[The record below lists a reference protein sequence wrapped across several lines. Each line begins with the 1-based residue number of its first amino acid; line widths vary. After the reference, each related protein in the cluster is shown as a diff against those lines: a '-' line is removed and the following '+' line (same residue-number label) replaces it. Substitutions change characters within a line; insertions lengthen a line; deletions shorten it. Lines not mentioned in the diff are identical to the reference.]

1 MEPRTRLAFV
11 ALAAAEK
18 ATVVLE
24 SPAQVAARYMKEM
37 GYDDRLATHLAFE
50 SPQLRAITVLGHAW
64 RCLEGRMD
72 LRRFCGYLKL
82 MWRIG
87 GNTEG
92 YDAAL
97 LAQRSVELALFYTA
111 WERSRQS
118 AAPAIPAA
126 VLLGISEKSAEEA
139 ISLAQRCA
147 SAEPFA
153 EIRNVASVSR
163 AAFGLPPLG
172 PEPPPLD
179 FDPATETQGDYGD
192 RYLDPEM
199 AEALALEKYFVAAGI
214 VPADD
219 EVTWGRVMEDHK
231 LSRPIHGTV
240 VGVVANGLEVSIY
253 DPPVRAFF
261 PFSQIVS
268 RPRDI
273 KRIKNPERW
282 IAKRDRFKILRY
294 DRRVGYIAI
303 ATWDEPYGWR
313 PLAATRPR

>member
-18 ATVVLE
+18 ATAVLE
-24 SPAQVAARYMKEM
+24 SPAQVTARYMKEL
-37 GYDDRLATHLAFE
+37 GYDERLATHLAFE
-50 SPQLRAITVLGHAW
+50 STQARATTVLGHAW
-64 RCLEGRMD
+64 RCLKGRMD
-72 LRRFCGYLKL
+72 LRRFCGYLTL

-87 GNTEG
+87 ANTEG
-92 YDAAL
+92 YDSAL
-97 LAQRSVELALFYTA
+97 LAQRSVELALFYAA
-111 WERSRQS
+111 WERSRQP

-126 VLLGISEKSAEEA
+126 VLRGISEDSADEA
-139 ISLAQRCA
+139 ISLAQRVLGA
-147 SAEPFA
+147 APFA

-179 FDPATETQGDYGD
+179 FDPSTEAQADYGD
-192 RYLDPEM
+192 RYLDPEL
-199 AEALALEKYFVAAGI
+199 AEALALEKYFSAAGI

-219 EVTWGRVMEDHK
+219 EVTWGRVVEDHK
-231 LSRPIHGTV
+231 LNRPIDGAV

-273 KRIKNPERW
+273 KRITNPERW

-294 DRRVGYIAI
+294 DRSVGYIAL

-313 PLAATRPR
+313 PLAAARRR